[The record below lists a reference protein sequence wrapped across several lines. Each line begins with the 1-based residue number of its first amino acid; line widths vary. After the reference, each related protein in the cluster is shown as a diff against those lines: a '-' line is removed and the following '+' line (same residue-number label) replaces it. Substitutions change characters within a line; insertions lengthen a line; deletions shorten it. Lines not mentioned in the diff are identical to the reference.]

1 MIVAA
6 GSTDVTTYFVLRL
19 AADGTELTGATI
31 TDMDLQYVRSG
42 AAPSAKVD
50 ATALDAA
57 NSAHADNKAIEI
69 DGTDQPGLYRVDW
82 PDAAFAAGV
91 DEVILT
97 VKYPTAFTEHLRV
110 ELSPAA
116 LTVGDIV
123 DGVLDEP
130 FMDHADP
137 ATIGGKIGLI
147 PLEEPIPPSAE
158 ETAEEVW
165 AYESATDLAA
175 AVASIQAALAGST
188 VVGASPI
195 DDAGDI
201 TIYQGWDYDSDIG
214 TAIEIAFPVATYGD
228 LTTATVALKLSV
240 GTTYAGTVVN
250 GGTASQLV
258 RWEFTAAQ
266 TAAMTAIHDA
276 YVVVVTSGGLVYD
289 IGRGS
294 WEVRSRYEG

>member
-1 MIVAA
+1 MAKESTLTAIKGGTWSDETLVAIQAAIPAAAPTVEEIRTELEGVGTHLTLIKAATDNLPTDPA
-6 GSTDVTTYFVLRL
+6 GVSDLPSEPPS
-19 AADGTELTGATI
+19 AADIAGA
-31 TDMDLQYVRSG
+31 
-42 AAPSAKVD
+42 
-50 ATALDAA
+50 
-57 NSAHADNKAIEI
+57 
-69 DGTDQPGLYRVDW
+69 
-82 PDAAFAAGV
+82 
-91 DEVILT
+91 
-97 VKYPTAFTEHLRV
+97 
-110 ELSPAA
+110 
-116 LTVGDIV
+116 
-123 DGVLDEP
+123 VLDEP

-165 AYESATDLAA
+165 AYESATNLAA